1 MRAHDLT
8 CPAPDR
14 TPRAPRTVFPAMACD
29 THAHI
34 CGPAD
39 VFAYAEERIYTPPD
53 STLKDYLDL
62 LAILGVGRAVLV
74 QPSVYGT
81 DNRALLDA
89 LSRIKKG
96 LRGVAVV
103 DIGITPDDI
112 RVMDAAGIRGV
123 RLNVVDHSGERNV
136 VPIEAVRRLAGAI
149 AAYGW
154 HIEFLINIDEA
165 PRFAAAIEGLP
176 VDVVVG
182 HLGYP
187 RRGAGPWPASAS
199 FDAFLRLFERGRCW
213 VKLTGPYRISSAPNM
228 PYPDVAPLAQRL
240 AAVNPER
247 LLWGTDWPHVMMKKP
262 MPNDG
267 DLSDLIADWLPDAG
281 LRERVLVTNPAF
293 LYRFSDEERLDHT
306 AAG

>member
-1 MRAHDLT
+1 V
-8 CPAPDR
+8 CGPEE
-14 TPRAPRTVFPAMACD
+14 VFPY
-29 THAHI
+29 
-34 CGPAD
+34 AD
-39 VFAYAEERIYTPPD
+39 ERIYTPPD
-53 STLKDYLDL
+53 STLRDYLEL
-62 LAILGVGRAVLV
+62 LGALGVERAVLV

-89 LSRIKKG
+89 LARIKKG

-103 DIGITPDDI
+103 DFDIATSDI
-112 RVMDAAGIRGV
+112 RAMDEAGIRGV

-136 VPIEAVRRLAGAI
+136 VPVEEVRRLAETI
-149 AAYGW
+149 APFGW
-154 HIEFLINIDEA
+154 HVEFLVNLDEA

-187 RRGAGPWPASAS
+187 RSGAGSWSGTAS
-199 FDAFLRLFERGRCW
+199 FDAFLRLFETGRCW
-213 VKLTGPYRISSAPNM
+213 VKLTGPYRISSAPDL
-228 PYPDVAPLAQRL
+228 PYADVVPLARRL

-267 DLSDLIADWLPDAG
+267 DLADLIADWLPDAG
-281 LRERVLVTNPAF
+281 LRERVLVTNPAS
-293 LYRFSDEERLDHT
+293 LYRFSNDEKLDHAT
-306 AAG
+306 AD